1 MDSHY
6 LLICKYLDDS
16 LAAQTVFLISG
27 TITIFDMSNYL
38 SMDYHWKA
46 SDSGNVYKICDP
58 IVKKMTLHT
67 LFDLLCYVSGEQ
79 LNEWLSSELEFIVG
93 MNQMYYRNSYIFLI
107 GKSE

>member
-1 MDSHY
+1 MTAWR
-6 LLICKYLDDS
+6 LRQCS
-16 LAAQTVFLISG
+16 LFLEPSQFLIWAIICPW
-27 TITIFDMSNYL
+27 ITTEKQVIQETCLQNLWSN
-38 SMDYHWKA
+38 S
-46 SDSGNVYKICDP
+46 
-58 IVKKMTLHT
+58 KKMTLHT